1 MPVFD
6 QPALFYVVAAFAVFF
21 VALAK
26 AGFGGIIG
34 SLAMPLVAAASDTI
48 TAVAVLFPAFLLT
61 DVVVVWTYRR
71 TIPWDVLWPM
81 LIAGSMGTLAA
92 IAMYGVVDPAAMSL
106 PLGVMAIISAVRFG
120 LQTWG
125 WLPSVQTSRDR
136 RSRPVFPLVGW
147 CGSAGFFSFFL
158 MGAVPAQIYL
168 LPFRLDPMVHVS
180 ATVGFFATMNW
191 SRVPVVLGYGI
202 VTPQTLWISAALL
215 PIIPL
220 GIVVGR
226 WITANLRKEPFFIV
240 AQAMLF
246 VLGIYLIAS
255 AVFYFTQGGAAS

>member
-1 MPVFD
+1 M
-6 QPALFYVVAAFAVFF
+6 FF

-48 TAVAVLFPAFLLT
+48 TAVAVLFPAYLLI

-81 LIAGSMGTLAA
+81 LVTGSLGTLAA
-92 IAMYGVVDPAAMSL
+92 VAMYGAVDPVAMSI
-106 PLGVMAIISAVRFG
+106 PLGLMAIVSALRFA
-120 LQTWG
+120 LQSWG
-125 WLPSVQTSRDR
+125 WLPPLKTSRDR
-136 RSRPVFPLVGW
+136 RSRPVLPLLGW

-168 LPFRLDPMVHVS
+168 LPFRLDPKVHVA
-180 ATVGFFATMNW
+180 ATIGFFATMNW

-202 VTPQTLWISAALL
+202 VTPQTLWVSASLL
-215 PIIPL
+215 PIIPF
-220 GIVVGR
+220 GILVGR
-226 WITANLRKEPFFIV
+226 WITANLPKEPFFLV
-240 AQAMLF
+240 AQTMLF
-246 VLGIYLIAS
+246 VLGIYLIAN
-255 AVFYFTQGGAAS
+255 AAFYFTQ